1 MCWREWMKME
11 MATIIVSSSGD
22 AGCLL
27 KWLYDTFNSAAK
39 ETIRYNSFLREDFG
53 LLVAGY
59 G

>member
-1 MCWREWMKME
+1 MKME

-27 KWLYDTFNSAAK
+27 KWFYDTFTSAAK
-39 ETIRYNSFLREDFG
+39 GTIRYNSFLREDFG